1 MRLIKLLVASCA
13 LSLAWPAASAPAL
26 LGHQAIYDLS
36 MVRADNGSGI
46 ENVEGRIAIEWS
58 RQCDGYILNQRVV
71 MRLDNV
77 QGKTTISDYRVAA
90 WESLDGTRFRY
101 SLRNEVDG
109 KAVEI
114 FDGKARLQAPGGA
127 GEARFDEPEDTV
139 LALPEGTLFP
149 TAHILAILE
158 AVSAGEQTLARL
170 TFDGS
175 DAEQVINAFAVIG
188 AKRRETPKALKK
200 FELLAAKPHWPIRI
214 GFFKHNRSGGAPEV
228 ELDMLL
234 FENGVLGQ
242 LELDYGDFSVAGVLT
257 KLEPMEESEC

>member
-1 MRLIKLLVASCA
+1 MRLILSLIAICA
-13 LSLAWPAASAPAL
+13 LTLASAAAGTPAL
-26 LGHQAIYDLS
+26 LGHRAVYDLS
-36 MVRADNGSGI
+36 MLRADNGSGI
-46 ENVEGRIAIEWS
+46 EDIDGRIAIEWS

-71 MRLDNV
+71 MRLENV

-109 KAVEI
+109 KAVEV

-127 GEARFDEPEDTV
+127 GEARFDEPEAAV
-139 LALPEGTLFP
+139 LALPKGTLFP
-149 TAHILAILE
+149 TAHIRAMLE
-158 AVSAGEQTLARL
+158 AVGAGERTLARL

-175 DAEQVINAFAVIG
+175 DEKQVIKAFAVLG
-188 AKRRETPKALKK
+188 AKRIATPESLKK
-200 FELLAAKPHWPIRI
+200 FKLLAAKPHWPIRI
-214 GFFKHNRSGGAPEV
+214 GYFKHTKSGGAPEV

-242 LELDYGDFSVAGVLT
+242 LELDYGNFSVGGVLT
-257 KLEPMEESEC
+257 KLELVEESGC